1 MMKSNLPPPRV
12 RPQFKIQEIK
22 LFDGYEGV
30 ATSSPVVLRRKKP
43 PPPKKQVKRATIPEI
58 VVYFG
63 CIFVVAL
70 IITAIIA
77 AHFQH

>member
-43 PPPKKQVKRATIPEI
+43 PKKQVKRATIPEI

-63 CIFVVAL
+63 CISVVAL
-70 IITAIIA
+70 IITALI

>member
-30 ATSSPVVLRRKKP
+30 ARSSPVVLRRKK
-43 PPPKKQVKRATIPEI
+43 PPKKQVKRATIPEI

-70 IITAIIA
+70 IITALI